1 MKKYTP
7 QTQGNAKY
15 KNFLGLAMFLLGSAA
30 LLGINYLYKN
40 QTISN
45 GTAVG
50 ATFAVGIAVMA
61 LYWKYFRRKR

>member
-7 QTQGNAKY
+7 ETQGKAKY
-15 KNFLGLAMFLLGSAA
+15 KSFLGFAMFLLGTAA

-40 QTISN
+40 ETISS

-50 ATFAVGIAVMA
+50 ATFAVGIVVMV